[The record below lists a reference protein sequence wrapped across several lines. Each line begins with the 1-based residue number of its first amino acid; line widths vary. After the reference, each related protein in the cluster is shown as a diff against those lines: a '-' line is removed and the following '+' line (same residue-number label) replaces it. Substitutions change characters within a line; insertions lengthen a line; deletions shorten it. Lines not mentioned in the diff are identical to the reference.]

1 VREVL
6 PDGSLGPIQQKPKPG
21 APREAAPAGIS
32 KFSGFS
38 REQLLQKILDVRERK
53 VFLEKK
59 RDAIPGKSIK
69 LPHEEKLQLR
79 QHLQELQ
86 ELNQHLEKL
95 DTAAVGQHAPI
106 SIAVEGDDEERDQ
119 HAGAADEAVE
129 FSSSDD
135 EGGDIEE

>member
-1 VREVL
+1 MGQVREVL

-21 APREAAPAGIS
+21 AAPAGIS
-32 KFSGFS
+32 KFNGFS
-38 REQLLQKILDVRERK
+38 REELLQKILDVRERK

-69 LPHEEKLQLR
+69 LPEEEKLELR

-86 ELNQHLEKL
+86 ELNQQLEKL
-95 DTAAVGQHAPI
+95 DAAAVGQHPPI
-106 SIAVEGDDEERDQ
+106 SIAVERVDEERGQ
-119 HAGAADEAVE
+119 PAGAADEAVE
-129 FSSSDD
+129 FSSSDN